1 MPIEQKRSDL
11 LCGIPRAVCYSGFRH
26 GQHPDRGAGA
36 VNPSDKETLEDLQIL
51 GRQRNFGLMRLYD
64 SRDNSEAVLRLI
76 QARQIKM
83 KVMLGAWL
91 EAEVNN
97 PNCP

>member
-1 MPIEQKRSDL
+1 
-11 LCGIPRAVCYSGFRH
+11 
-26 GQHPDRGAGA
+26 
-36 VNPSDKETLEDLQIL
+36 
-51 GRQRNFGLMRLYD
+51 MRLYD